1 MIETNANTNV
11 ALFKECFK
19 KLTIKELINRIQLF
33 RQTIDLR
40 NVSEKRLREELRK
53 LFYIEFDGENWFF
66 FLDTDVQT
74 SEYEK
79 RYFYRIRKF
88 VSKDYDEIESCKF
101 PSMSTEK
108 DVWARPS
115 HLVNEYGRLNR
126 PKESVLYVSSMALNA
141 VYETNCEIGEW
152 FFLLV
157 YENVNSMRI
166 SQIHEVSYLDDF
178 TEEEN
183 AKKVIMHEFLLNEFT
198 KLVPSGRE
206 YLYKTPL
213 LIYEEFFKKSAN
225 DGFTYPSISSH
236 CNLGHNMCFT
246 KEQYEKNL
254 NFKGVMVCYLAPSYN
269 GSEFR
274 LLSHYDGYLSA
285 NGFTFHPSNSK
296 ESRQKFEKFALIR
309 DMWF

>member
-1 MIETNANTNV
+1 MIEKEANTNE
-11 ALFKECFK
+11 ALLKECFK

-40 NVSEKRLREELRK
+40 NVSEQRLREELRS
-53 LFYIEFDGENWFF
+53 LFYVEYDGRNIYF

-74 SEYEK
+74 YEYQK
-79 RYFYRIRKF
+79 FHFYRIRKF
-88 VSKDYDEIESCKF
+88 VSKDYKEIKSCKF
-101 PSMSTEK
+101 PSMATEK

-126 PKESVLYVSSMALNA
+126 PKESVLYVSSMVLNA
-141 VYETNCEIGEW
+141 LYETNCEVGEW

-157 YENVNSMRI
+157 YENIKSMRI

-236 CNLGHNMCFT
+236 CNLGYNMCFT

-254 NFKGVMVCYLAPSYN
+254 NFKGVMVCQLAPSN
-269 GSEFR
+269 TGCEFR
-274 LLSHYDGYLSA
+274 WSSLYDGFLSA
-285 NGFTFHPSNSK
+285 NGFIFHPFNST
-296 ESRQKFEKFALIR
+296 ESRQKFGKFTLIR